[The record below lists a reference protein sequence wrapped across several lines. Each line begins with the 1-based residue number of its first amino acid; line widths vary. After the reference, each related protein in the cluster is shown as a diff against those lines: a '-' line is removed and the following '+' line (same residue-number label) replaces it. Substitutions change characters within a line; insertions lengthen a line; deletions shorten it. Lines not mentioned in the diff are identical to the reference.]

1 MSTLVIDPEFRDLIP
16 PLTEDERRGLEESLR
31 AEGCRDK
38 GVRWGTI
45 LIDGHNRNEICGR
58 LGIPF
63 ETVEHHFAD
72 RDAVKIWIIK
82 NQFNRRNLTPMQRV
96 ELVIKLEPLLTKENE
111 KRMLAGVNEH
121 GAGGRGKKNPEQ
133 KSAQGLRAEQTR
145 DELAALAGVSHDT
158 VSKAKKIL
166 ASPVKELS
174 RMTRSGAVSINAA
187 AAVAELPEMTQQ
199 TIIAAGPSKV
209 KETASAMNAAK
220 KKAEPTKKK
229 TGRVV
234 PFKQAETTWIT
245 PWLDRADV
253 EQMAHALIEDL
264 GNDLA
269 LRLADFITRNLKGAQ
284 HV

>member
-16 PLTEDERRGLEESLR
+16 PLTEDERRGLEESLK

-63 ETVEHHFAD
+63 ETVEHQFAD

-96 ELVIKLEPLLTKENE
+96 ELVIKLEPLLTAKAKANQ
-111 KRMLAGVNEH
+111 RA
-121 GAGGRGKKNPEQ
+121 AGGAVPQ
-133 KSAQGLRAEQTR
+133 KSAEPPVDTR
-145 DELAALAGVSHDT
+145 EALAKLSGVSHDT

-187 AAVAELPEMTQQ
+187 AAVAELPEKTQQ
-199 TIIAAGPSKV
+199 KIIAAGPAKV

-220 KKAEPTKKK
+220 KTTKPKSKKK
-229 TGRVV
+229 TGRVA
-234 PFKQAETTWIT
+234 PFKPAETTWIT

-253 EQMAHALIEDL
+253 EQMALALIDEL

-269 LRLADFITRNLKGAQ
+269 HALADSLLRNLKGAQ